1 MTWENRVF
9 ILLFM
14 MKTKSPPLPASLA
27 GLSPIEL
34 ARKIPLAD
42 AAAHNGVHVDTF
54 KKAYAHL
61 LKRVGKRRFM
71 VSIYDAIMLP
81 PPPDTS

>member
-1 MTWENRVF
+1 M
-9 ILLFM
+9 LCD
-14 MKTKSPPLPASLA
+14 MKAKAPALPVSLT
-27 GLSPIEL
+27 GLSPLEL
-34 ARKIPLAD
+34 ARKISLAD

-71 VSIYDAIMLP
+71 VTVYDAIMLP
-81 PPPDTS
+81 GPDTS